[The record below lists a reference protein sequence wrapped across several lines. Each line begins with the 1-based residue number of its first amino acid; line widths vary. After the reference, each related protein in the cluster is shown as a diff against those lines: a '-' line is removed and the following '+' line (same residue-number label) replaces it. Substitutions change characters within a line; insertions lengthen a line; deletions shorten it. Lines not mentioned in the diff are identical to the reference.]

1 MKYCIEF
8 KIIYFSNYIEYE
20 YRNENMGKQRPEWAP
35 ENAGEEFASQVKPGI
50 ENIENIKKT
59 PAKKWN
65 PEIDDFVSGIID
77 GNRAILAK
85 AITFIESNSAKHL
98 QTAQEILRRLLP
110 ETGRSIRIGI
120 TGSPGAGKST
130 FIDTLGTNLCNKDKK
145 VAVLAVDPSSSRSRG
160 SILGDKTR
168 MEDLS
173 RHENAFIRPSPSGGA
188 LGGVARKTRETI
200 LLCEAAG
207 FDVILI
213 ETVGVGQSEIAVRS
227 MVDFFLLLL
236 LPGAGDDLQG
246 IKKGSVELADA
257 LVINKADSG
266 NEKRAESTRQSYEMA
281 IHYILPATQGWE
293 TKVFSCSST
302 ENKGIDNIWNAINQF
317 TEQTKK
323 SGFFWERRKQQQLE
337 WLHNMIEEEIKH
349 IFYSNP
355 VIKKNLADVEEKL
368 SKETITPTQA
378 VQNLIEK
385 FRNI

>member
-1 MKYCIEF
+1 MSK
-8 KIIYFSNYIEYE
+8 K
-20 YRNENMGKQRPEWAP
+20 RPEWAP
-35 ENAGEEFASQVKPGI
+35 ENAGEEFASQVMPGV
-50 ENIENIKKT
+50 ENNESINKT
-59 PAKKWN
+59 PIKKWN

-77 GNRAILAK
+77 GNRTILAK
-85 AITFIESNSAKHL
+85 AITLIESNSPKHL
-98 QTAQEILRRLLP
+98 QTAQEILRKLLP
-110 ETGRSIRIGI
+110 ETGKSIRIGI

-130 FIDTLGTNLCNKDKK
+130 FIDTLGSNLCDQGKK
-145 VAVLAVDPSSSRSRG
+145 VAVLAVDPSSSKSRG

-173 RHENAFIRPSPSGGA
+173 RKENAFIRPSPSGGA

-281 IHYILPATQGWE
+281 IHYILPATEGWE

-302 ENKGIDNIWNAINQF
+302 TNQGVDNIWNAIIQF

-323 SGFFWERRKQQQLE
+323 SGFFQKRRNQQQLE
-337 WLHNMIEEEIKH
+337 WLHSMIEEEIKDL
-349 IFYSNP
+349 FYSNP
-355 VIKKNLADVEEKL
+355 IIKKNLAEIEEEL
-368 SKETITPTQA
+368 SQGKTTPTQA

-385 FRNI
+385 FRKILANS